1 MKQAAQEA
9 YDNNNDPCIKTK
21 SIASVYT
28 TKREVSVV
36 RSCIFKS
43 SRMMAQKNIF
53 SVIFPKSNLKK
64 EEILKIDST
73 KVFKKISMVS

>member
-28 TKREVSVV
+28 TKREVS
-36 RSCIFKS
+36 RGDL
-43 SRMMAQKNIF
+43 KNWF
-53 SVIFPKSNLKK
+53 HKGF
-64 EEILKIDST
+64 
-73 KVFKKISMVS
+73 